1 MNLLLF
7 GVPGAGKTEFVKY
20 LAKQLDKPL
29 CVKNAGDLLNCYV
42 GGTEQRIIAAFA
54 EAEANGEILFIDEGM
69 LCSAAVRGR
78 AKAGRSVR
86 SVRSF
91 RKWSGSGASSLSGPT

>member
-29 CVKNAGDLLNCYV
+29 RVKNAGDLLNCYV
-42 GGTEQRIIAAFA
+42 GGTE
-54 EAEANGEILFIDEGM
+54 
-69 LCSAAVRGR
+69 
-78 AKAGRSVR
+78 
-86 SVRSF
+86 
-91 RKWSGSGASSLSGPT
+91 